1 MILFLAMT
9 RRIRYQDCQILK
21 QRIYVLVNAKTYTVS
36 KDGDVKVSLPT
47 GKTYELVTGKEA
59 AAIEKQIL
67 NTVKVKKSSA
77 TVKKGKKATVQMS
90 SKLDMKNVS
99 KITYTSSKKSVATV
113 SKNGKVTAKKAGSV
127 TVKAKVTLMNGK
139 TKTVSMKIKVK

>member
-113 SKNGKVTAKKAGSV
+113 NKNGKVTAKKAGTA

>member
-59 AAIEKQIL
+59 STIEKQIL

-77 TVKKGKKATVQMS
+77 TVKKGKKATLQMS
-90 SKLDMKNVS
+90 SKLDMQNVS
-99 KITYTSSKKSVATV
+99 KITYTSSKKSVA
-113 SKNGKVTAKKAGSV
+113 